1 MNTLIIGVVVY
12 FILGVCYAID
22 FFHDEYEDMVENN
35 GKKSRRIFRADN
47 FYRTTMAFYNH
58 HACNLRH
65 QMREVIDI
73 WPRKIE
79 RTRRAIPTRLLT

>member
-35 GKKSRRIFRADN
+35 GKKVGEFFVLTIFTGLLWPFIIIMLAI
-47 FYRTTMAFYNH
+47 
-58 HACNLRH
+58 L
-65 QMREVIDI
+65 DI
-73 WPRKIE
+73 KGE
-79 RTRRAIPTRLLT
+79 R